1 MLVGLKQVE
10 LLGEIEW
17 LVSRRN
23 APRGAFALDLIRPL
37 GATAAHFSVVKSCAT
52 VPLLNRR
59 LPPFPSRWSAAT
71 ASAERPLPFLDPDA
85 VVTL

>member
-37 GATAAHFSVVKSCAT
+37 GATAAHF
-52 VPLLNRR
+52 
-59 LPPFPSRWSAAT
+59 RW
-71 ASAERPLPFLDPDA
+71 
-85 VVTL
+85 